1 MPEKRGF
8 TLAEVLI
15 TIGIIGVVAA
25 MTLPAVSNNTQN
37 KELETAFRKSYSILG
52 QVTQRVVIEDL
63 GGSIDANSSY
73 ALTQYFLK
81 YYKNAELCSKGSGNG
96 CPNITSQNMC
106 EFMKDNYKTFNGNG
120 KPGCVG
126 NDAVTNTI
134 DNSTLYF
141 DSANEQEGDKN
152 YGKILIAIDVNGWQ
166 KRPNKW
172 GHDMFLF
179 QIDSSGKL
187 LPMGA
192 DGTSYLSKQ
201 FCSETST
208 DTRNGYGCT
217 VKAVSEQDYF
227 KKLK

>member
-1 MPEKRGF
+1 
-8 TLAEVLI
+8 
-15 TIGIIGVVAA
+15 
-25 MTLPAVSNNTQN
+25 MTLPVFINNTQN
-37 KELETAFRKSYSILG
+37 KELETAFKKSYSLLD
-52 QVTQRVVIEDL
+52 QVTQRVVTEDL
-63 GGSIDANSSY
+63 GGSIDTTSSY

-81 YYKNAELCSKGSGNG
+81 YYKNAKLCSTGRVSG
-96 CPNITSQNMC
+96 CPKPANNNMC
-106 EFMKDNYKTFNGNG
+106 DFMKENYKTFNGNSN
-120 KPGCVG
+120 PGCIG

-141 DSANEQEGDKN
+141 DLAGEQEVGN
-152 YGKILIAIDVNGWQ
+152 YDKILIAIDVNGWQ

-179 QIDSSGKL
+179 QIDKSGKVF
-187 LPMGA
+187 PMGA
-192 DGTSYLSKQ
+192 DGTLYLSNQ
-201 FCSETST
+201 FFSETST